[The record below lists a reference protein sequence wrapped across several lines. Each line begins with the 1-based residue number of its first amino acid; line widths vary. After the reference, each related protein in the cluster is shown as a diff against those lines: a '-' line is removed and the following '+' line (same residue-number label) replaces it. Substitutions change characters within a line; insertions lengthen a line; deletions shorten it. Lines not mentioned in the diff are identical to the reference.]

1 MSIKIK
7 RGVQPDSLM
16 LMAALANT
24 AEIWSLD
31 VTVTSGSDGKH
42 RQGSRHYTDQ
52 AIDVRSK
59 ELFETVDEKLQ
70 FLKRVIERLGPADK
84 VQTPTGPGYQT
95 KDGRWLGILE
105 NIGLPLEH
113 FHLERN

>member
-7 RGVQPDSLM
+7 RGVQPDQLL

-31 VTVTSGSDGKH
+31 VTVTSGVEGKH
-42 RQGSRHYTDQ
+42 RQGSRHYTHQ

-59 ELFETVDEKLQ
+59 ALFDSVDEKLQ
-70 FLKRVIERLGPADK
+70 FLKRVIERLGPAEQ
-84 VQTPTGPGYQT
+84 VETPSGPGWQT

-105 NIGLPLEH
+105 SIGLPLEH